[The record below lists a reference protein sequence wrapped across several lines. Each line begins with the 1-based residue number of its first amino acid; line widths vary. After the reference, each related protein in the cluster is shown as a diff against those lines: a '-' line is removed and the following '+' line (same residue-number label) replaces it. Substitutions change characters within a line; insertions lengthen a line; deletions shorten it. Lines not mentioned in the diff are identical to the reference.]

1 MNKLEFKNAVRP
13 GDSNKP
19 ERHYL
24 DFIISGRL
32 LRDILNLG
40 KSDLISP
47 FGWLENKAEDKLA
60 KQELTLRKKSSLDT
74 GRIMLY
80 VCPECGDIECG
91 AITAIVVDCGDRI
104 IWKEFG
110 YETGRGISELYST
123 IQPIE
128 FSRQEYFNAFSQLA

>member
-1 MNKLEFKNAVRP
+1 MNTLQFKNVIWS
-13 GDSNKP
+13 GDSKKP
-19 ERHYL
+19 DRHYL
-24 DFIISGRL
+24 DFIISGRS

-47 FGWLENKAEDKLA
+47 FGWFENKAEEKLA
-60 KQELTLRKKSSLDT
+60 MQELTLRKKSSLDT
-74 GRIMLY
+74 GRVMLY

-91 AITAIVVDCGDRI
+91 AITAIVLDWGNRI

-110 YETGRGISELYST
+110 YETAKGISELYST

-128 FSRQEYFNAFSQLA
+128 FSRQEYFNAFWQLP